1 MNHSTGRRNPASAST
16 GPAARS
22 ARLSA
27 RRMAIVLGVT
37 SAKMSRKTESTSD
50 TSRSPQ
56 NPNAGG
62 MKRTDSRVAANEARI
77 SASVLTTST
86 VDRNRFGSCC
96 RRCRT
101 TAAGLPSS
109 ARWRTRSRPTD
120 VSAVS
125 VAEASAATA
134 TQITR
139 SAISP
144 YAWLSNSGRSAEQLA
159 HAAVLVHA
167 HDGLGEQRGDAEH
180 GERAVAL
187 LGRYRDRVGD
197 HELVDGR
204 QAQALEGALRQDGVG
219 AGDDDVAGAV
229 RLQRPRDLDHR
240 AAGRDDVLDH
250 DAVAAVH
257 VAGHV
262 QDLDGVV
269 PVFLRP
275 ALVHEHDGGVE
286 QLGHVLGPL
295 GAAGVG

>member
-1 MNHSTGRRNPASAST
+1 MNHSTGRRNLASAST
-16 GPAARS
+16 GPAAWS

-86 VDRNRFGSCC
+86 VERNRFGSCC

-139 SAISP
+139 RVSSP
-144 YAWLSNSGRSAEQLA
+144 YAWLSISGRSAEELA

-167 HDGLGEQRGDAEH
+167 HDGLGQQRSDAEH
-180 GERAVAL
+180 GEGPGPL
-187 LGRYRDRVGD
+187 LVGDRDRVGD
-197 HELVDGR
+197 HELVHGR
-204 QAQALEGALRQDGVG
+204 PAQALQRAFGQDGMG
-219 AGDDDVAGAV
+219 AG
-229 RLQRPRDLDHR
+229 
-240 AAGRDDVLDH
+240 H
-250 DAVAAVH
+250 D
-257 VAGHV
+257 
-262 QDLDGVV
+262 
-269 PVFLRP
+269 
-275 ALVHEHDGGVE
+275 
-286 QLGHVLGPL
+286 
-295 GAAGVG
+295 